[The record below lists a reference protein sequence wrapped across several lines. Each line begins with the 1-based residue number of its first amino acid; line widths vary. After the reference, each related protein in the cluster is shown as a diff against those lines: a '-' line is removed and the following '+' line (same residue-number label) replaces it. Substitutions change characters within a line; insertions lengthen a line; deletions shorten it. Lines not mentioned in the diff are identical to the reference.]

1 MTPAEY
7 KQFCE
12 STYVCPPSTDR
23 EEYLRL
29 LLIEEIGEVASLFA
43 KAMRDGVECPLC
55 NGRGFTRHPTQMVY
69 NKKINT
75 VEHMR
80 IGCKPCEGGALKA
93 YGPEA
98 VNRDALLRELG
109 DVMWCAA
116 MLEFDS
122 FRFCSEWVVEGG
134 HWTTCATSKTLLAIT
149 FDGID
154 APFYWASELCIRLGF
169 TPESVAQA
177 NVEKLKDRV
186 QRGTIHGAGDER

>member
-116 MLEFDS
+116 MLGDDGEMDGDWQTWPG
-122 FRFCSEWVVEGG
+122 RVKEY
-134 HWTTCATSKTLLAIT
+134 TLSA
-149 FDGID
+149 
-154 APFYWASELCIRLGF
+154 RLGDVASLRMTF
-169 TPESVAQA
+169 FWAQA
-177 NVEKLKDRV
+177 LCNHLGFKAEEVAKVNVCKLTSRKM
-186 QRGTIHGAGDER
+186 RGTIHGAGDNR